1 MQRSLLTWILSEKGD
16 HDMSKTRPMHKSRLW
31 YLLPI
36 FFHVIGGLIGYLIV
50 KKSNSVLA
58 RRLLLVGMI
67 LSAIVTGIVIYVYAI
82 FQADMSAAYG
92 RISTGNHITQTANG
106 TLEYADLGEG
116 NPVLVVHGAG
126 GGYDQG
132 LLLSQIFF
140 GEDSDQFRLIA
151 PSRFGFL
158 HTPLPGSD
166 NSSRSFAAQA
176 DAFADML
183 DRLGIEKAAVVGF
196 SAGGPS
202 SIEFALR
209 HPEKTSQLVLVS
221 AVVHN
226 EPPLQPS
233 DDAVLNGLFKSD
245 FAFWFLGKYMQPQLL
260 SFLGVTPEVQA
271 KLTSEDRSW
280 VSDAF
285 LPSLNPISP
294 RQPGMLNDRINFVSI
309 GYPLEKVSVPTL
321 IVNAK
326 DDTLVNPSHSAY
338 AAQKI
343 PGASHLEFESGGHVL
358 LGHHN
363 DTRSAVTGFLAQ

>member
-1 MQRSLLTWILSEKGD
+1 
-16 HDMSKTRPMHKSRLW
+16 
-31 YLLPI
+31 
-36 FFHVIGGLIGYLIV
+36 
-50 KKSNSVLA
+50 
-58 RRLLLVGMI
+58 
-67 LSAIVTGIVIYVYAI
+67 
-82 FQADMSAAYG
+82 
-92 RISTGNHITQTANG
+92 
-106 TLEYADLGEG
+106 
-116 NPVLVVHGAG
+116 
-126 GGYDQG
+126 
-132 LLLSQIFF
+132 
-140 GEDSDQFRLIA
+140 
-151 PSRFGFL
+151 
-158 HTPLPGSD
+158 
-166 NSSRSFAAQA
+166 
-176 DAFADML
+176 ML
-183 DRLGIEKAAVVGF
+183 DRLGIEKVAVVGF

-221 AVVHN
+221 AVIHN

-260 SFLGVTPEVQA
+260 SFLGVTPEVQT
-271 KLTSEDRSW
+271 KLTPEDRSW

-309 GYPLEKVSVPTL
+309 GYPIEKVSVPTL

-326 DDTLVNPSHSAY
+326 DDTLVNLSHSAY

-343 PGASHLEFESGGHVL
+343 LGASHLEFESGGHVL

-363 DTRSAVTGFLAQ
+363 NTRSAVTGFLAQ

>member
-1 MQRSLLTWILSEKGD
+1 
-16 HDMSKTRPMHKSRLW
+16 MSKTKLPVHKSRLW

-50 KKSNSVLA
+50 KKSNSALA
-58 RRLLLVGMI
+58 KRLLLVGII
-67 LSAIVTGIVIYVYAI
+67 LSAIVTAIVIYVYAI
-82 FQADMSAAYG
+82 FLVDMSAAYG
-92 RISTGNHITQTANG
+92 RISTSNNITQTANG
-106 TLEYADLGEG
+106 TLEYADLGDG

-140 GEDSDQFRLIA
+140 GEDIDQFRLIA

-176 DAFADML
+176 DAFAGML
-183 DRLGIEKAAVVGF
+183 DRLGIEKVAVVGF

-209 HPEKTSQLVLVS
+209 HPEKISQLVLVS

-271 KLTSEDRSW
+271 KLTPEDRSW
-280 VSDAF
+280 ILDTF

-309 GYPLEKVSVPTL
+309 GYPVENVTVPTM

-326 DDTLVNPSHSAY
+326 DDTLVDPSHSAY
-338 AAQKI
+338 AAGKI
-343 PGASHLEFESGGHVL
+343 PGATHIQFESGGHVL

-363 DTRSAVTGFLAQ
+363 DTSSTITGFFVR

>member
-1 MQRSLLTWILSEKGD
+1 
-16 HDMSKTRPMHKSRLW
+16 MHKSHLW
-31 YLLPI
+31 CLLPI

-50 KKSNSVLA
+50 KNSNSALA
-58 RRLLLVGMI
+58 RRLLLVGII
-67 LSAIVTGIVIYVYAI
+67 LSAIVSAIVIYVYGV
-82 FQADMSAAYG
+82 FQADMSTAYD
-92 RISTGNHITQTANG
+92 RISTGSHIMQTANG
-106 TLEYADLGEG
+106 TLEYADIGDG

-132 LLLSQIFF
+132 LLLSKIFF
-140 GEDSDQFRLIA
+140 GEDIDQFRLIA

-166 NSSRSFAAQA
+166 NNSKSFAAQA

-183 DRLGIEKAAVVGF
+183 DSLGIEKAAVVGF

-209 HPEKTSQLVLVS
+209 HPEKILQLVLVS
-221 AVVHN
+221 AVIHN
-226 EPPLQPS
+226 EPPLRPP
-233 DDAVLNGLFKSD
+233 DEAVLNGLFKSD

-271 KLTSEDRSW
+271 KLTPEDRSW
-280 VSDAF
+280 ISDTF
-285 LPSLNPISP
+285 LPSLNPMSP

-309 GYPLEKVSVPTL
+309 GYPVEKVSVPTL

-326 DDTLVNPSHSAY
+326 DDTLVDPSHSAY
-338 AAQKI
+338 AGEKI
-343 PGASHLEFESGGHVL
+343 PGARHTEFESGGHVL

-363 DTRSAVTGFLAQ
+363 DTSSTITGFLAR

>member
-1 MQRSLLTWILSEKGD
+1 
-16 HDMSKTRPMHKSRLW
+16 MHKSRLW

-58 RRLLLVGMI
+58 KRLLLVGII

-221 AVVHN
+221 AVVHI
-226 EPPLQPS
+226 EPPHQPS

-294 RQPGMLNDRINFVSI
+294 RQPSMLNDRINFVSI

-363 DTRSAVTGFLAQ
+363 DTRSAVTDFLAQ

>member
-1 MQRSLLTWILSEKGD
+1 
-16 HDMSKTRPMHKSRLW
+16 MHKSHLW

-58 RRLLLVGMI
+58 KRLLLLGII
-67 LSAIVTGIVIYVYAI
+67 LSAIVTAIVIYVYAI
-82 FQADMSAAYG
+82 FLVDMSAAYG
-92 RISTGNHITQTANG
+92 RISTGSHITQTTNG

-116 NPVLVVHGAG
+116 NPVLVLHGAG

-140 GEDSDQFRLIA
+140 GEDIDQFRLIA

-158 HTPLPGSD
+158 HTPLPSSD
-166 NSSRSFAAQA
+166 NSSSRSFAAQA

-183 DRLGIEKAAVVGF
+183 DRLGIEKVAVVGF

-209 HPEKTSQLVLVS
+209 HPERISQLVLVS

-245 FAFWFLGKYMQPQLL
+245 FAFWFLSKYMQSQLL
-260 SFLGVTPEVQA
+260 SFLGVTPEVQT
-271 KLTSEDRSW
+271 KLTPEDRSW

-309 GYPLEKVSVPTL
+309 GYSIEKVSVPTL
-321 IVNAK
+321 IVHAK

-343 PGASHLEFESGGHVL
+343 LGAMHIEFESGGHVL
-358 LGHHN
+358 LGHHD
-363 DTRSAVTGFLAQ
+363 DTSSTITGFLAR